1 MRAAFVVK
9 FDSLLP
15 SSKMSKWLL
24 HLASYHQQL
33 LQGLVSFC
41 HQQKSLCSLSCHRFQ
56 CSYGDG
62 TIKATRFS
70 ALILFCL
77 QQKGETGK
85 DDTSGWVFVFIL
97 LTSKNTVYIQ

>member
-1 MRAAFVVK
+1 MQG
-9 FDSLLP
+9 
-15 SSKMSKWLL
+15 SKMSEWLL

-33 LQGLVSFC
+33 LQRLVSFC
-41 HQQKSLCSLSCHRFQ
+41 HQQQSLYSLSCHRFQ
-56 CSYGDG
+56 YSYGDG

-85 DDTSGWVFVFIL
+85 DGTCGWVFVFIL
-97 LTSKNTVYIQ
+97 LTSKNTAYI